1 MKATVY
7 HGAHDVR
14 LETVPDPSLRHPHD
28 AIVRVTRAAIC
39 GSDLW
44 FYRGVTEWTPGD
56 RTGHEFV
63 GIVEAI
69 GSGVRGVRPG
79 DPVIAPFVSS
89 DGTCEY
95 CRGGLQTSCVH
106 MSNFGDEQNGGQ
118 AEFVLVPY
126 ADGTLVKMPEA
137 IAADRRKHDASV
149 TLSDVMATGHH
160 GVVSAQAAP
169 GSTVVIVGDGA
180 VGLCGVLSAAK
191 EIRAERIVAVGHNAA
206 RLEIAK
212 RFGATHTFNSHDDG
226 VQDEIRELTSGGAAH
241 VVEAVGNQESMDLAV
256 NVARP
261 GGTVSFVGVP
271 HNVKTPP
278 LRSIF
283 LNNLSLRGALAPA
296 RAYLPRLIESLEAG
310 RIDPSPV
317 LDLSLP
323 LERVAEGYAAMDERR
338 AIKVLLEAGP
348 GA

>member
-7 HGAHDVR
+7 HGTHDVR
-14 LETVPDPSLRHPHD
+14 LENVPDPRIHDSHD

-44 FYRGVTEWTPGD
+44 FYRGVTQWTPGD

-63 GIVEAI
+63 GIVEEV
-69 GSGVRGVRPG
+69 GPGVRGVQPG
-79 DPVIAPFVSS
+79 DAVIAPFVSS
-89 DGTCEY
+89 DGTCEF
-95 CRGGLQTSCVH
+95 CRSGLQTSCVH
-106 MSNFGDEQNGGQ
+106 MSNFGDRDNGGQ

-137 IAADRRKHDASV
+137 IARDDDKHNASV

-160 GVVSAQAAP
+160 GVVSAQTTP

-191 EIRAERIVAVGHNAA
+191 EIRAERIIAVGHNAK

-212 RFGATHTFNSHDDG
+212 RFGATHTFNSHDAN
-226 VQDEIRELTSGGAAH
+226 VQDEIVELTGGGAPH
-241 VVEAVGNQESMDLAV
+241 VVEAVGNQESLDLAV

-278 LRSIF
+278 LRAIF
-283 LNNLSLRGALAPA
+283 LSNLALRGAIAPA
-296 RAYLPRLIESLEAG
+296 RAYLPQLIASLEAG

-317 LDLSLP
+317 LDLALP
-323 LERVAEGYAAMDERR
+323 LDLVAEGYAAMDERR
-338 AIKVLLEAGP
+338 AVKVLLAVS
-348 GA
+348 